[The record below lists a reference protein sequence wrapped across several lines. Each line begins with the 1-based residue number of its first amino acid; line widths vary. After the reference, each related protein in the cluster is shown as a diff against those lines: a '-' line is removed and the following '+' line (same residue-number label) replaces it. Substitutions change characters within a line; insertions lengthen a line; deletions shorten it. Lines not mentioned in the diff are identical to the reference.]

1 MGSGLGTSVAV
12 LNRHLV
18 IPSRK
23 KKKKK
28 KEAVVVGVVESFI
41 FINPSRVI
49 NNKEEVYAW
58 REIIC

>member
-28 KEAVVVGVVESFI
+28 EAVVVGVVEIFI